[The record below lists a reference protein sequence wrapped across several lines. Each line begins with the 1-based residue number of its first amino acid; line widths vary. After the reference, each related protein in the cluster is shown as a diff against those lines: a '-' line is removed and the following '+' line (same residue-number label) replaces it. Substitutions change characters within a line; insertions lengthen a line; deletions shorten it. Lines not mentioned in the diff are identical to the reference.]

1 MRRKRAHP
9 VIVSQNRV
17 DLVLDDGVA
26 EIQLVYRRIMI
37 ARRAASAPTG
47 GNWWQ
52 AIDEGPH
59 L

>member
-1 MRRKRAHP
+1 MRHTPTHP

-26 EIQLVYRRIMI
+26 EIQLVYRLITI

-52 AIDEGPH
+52 AIDDGPH